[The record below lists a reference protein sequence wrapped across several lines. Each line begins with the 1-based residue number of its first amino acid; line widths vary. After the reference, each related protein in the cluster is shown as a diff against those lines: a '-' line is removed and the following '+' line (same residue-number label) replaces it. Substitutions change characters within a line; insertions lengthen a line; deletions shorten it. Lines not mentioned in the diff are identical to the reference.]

1 MEPEE
6 PYIPYEDRTPKE
18 LCRDIMFKAEK
29 LYIKD
34 GKRDMLIGASVI
46 LILAAIA
53 WYNKE
58 SFNQLSDYS
67 FFTWLGVFAV
77 VYFVFFFINRK
88 LIHDMELA
96 ANPRQFLSMVQR
108 LNKSVKLR
116 KFLTIAIG
124 IWPALQ
130 LTGFVKVVWWYA
142 AALIPAFI
150 VAWIVVSA
158 NPEKLVDSEFY
169 DDVEELEYQ
178 LNK

>member
-6 PYIPYEDRTPKE
+6 PYTPYEDRTPKE

-29 LYIKD
+29 LYIKND
-34 GKRDMLIGASVI
+34 KRNMLIGAAAI
-46 LILAAIA
+46 LIFAAIA
-53 WYNKE
+53 WYNKK
-58 SFNQLSDYS
+58 SFNQFSDYA
-67 FFTWLGVFAV
+67 FYAWLGVLAV
-77 VYFVFFFINRK
+77 VYVVFFFINRK
-88 LIHDMELA
+88 LIHDMYLT

-130 LTGFVKVVWWYA
+130 LSGHVKVLWWQVA
-142 AALIPAFI
+142 SLILAFFI
-150 VAWIVVSA
+150 AWLGVTA
-158 NPEKLVDSEFY
+158 NPQKLVDSEFY
-169 DDVEELEYQ
+169 DDVEELEYE

>member
-1 MEPEE
+1 MEPEV
-6 PYIPYEDRTPKE
+6 PYIPYAERSAKE
-18 LCRDIMFKAEK
+18 LCRDILLKAEK
-29 LYIKD
+29 LYIKND
-34 GKRDMLIGASVI
+34 KMIIAVI

-67 FFTWLGVFAV
+67 FFTWLGVFEV
-77 VYFVFFFINRK
+77 GYVVFFFINRK